1 VYIFSI
7 MLPNYLSEF
16 KINQFISLALLEDVG
31 NGDHTSLSSIPT
43 NANGFAQLYFKENG
57 IVAGLELS
65 KFIFN
70 HINKDLELAYYA
82 KDGDR
87 INKGEVGLKVYGN
100 IQSILKAERL
110 VLNCMQRMSGVATLT
125 NQFLEKISHT
135 QAQLLDTRK
144 TTPNFRMME
153 KWAVHIAG
161 AVNHRFG
168 LYDMIL
174 LKDNHIDYCGGVAKA
189 ILSAKKYLDENNL
202 DLFIEIETRTLA
214 EVQEAIHTGF
224 VHRIL
229 LDNMD
234 IETLQQA
241 IKLVNGKVA
250 TEASGG
256 VNLSTIQRIAE
267 TGVDFI
273 SVGQLTHSY
282 QSLDISLKA
291 TKQ

>member
-1 VYIFSI
+1 
-7 MLPNYLSEF
+7 MLPKYLSES
-16 KINQFISLALLEDVG
+16 KINEFIALALAEDVG
-31 NGDHTSLSSIPT
+31 TGDYTSLSSIPT
-43 NANGFAQLYFKENG
+43 DANGYAQLFFKENG

-65 KFIFN
+65 QFIFN
-70 HINKDLELAYYA
+70 HINKDLQLEYYK
-82 KDGDR
+82 KDGEK
-87 INKGEVGLKVYGN
+87 INKGEIGLKVYGN
-100 IQSILKAERL
+100 VQSILKAERL
-110 VLNCMQRMSGVATLT
+110 VLNCMQRMSGIATLT
-125 NQFLEKISHT
+125 HQFLEKISHT
-135 QAQLLDTRK
+135 NAQLLDTRK
-144 TTPNFRMME
+144 TTPNFRLME

-189 ILSAKKYLDENNL
+189 ILSAKTYLEENNL
-202 DLFIEIETRTLA
+202 DLLIEIETRTLA
-214 EVQEAIHTGF
+214 EVQEAMETGCI
-224 VHRIL
+224 HRIL
-229 LDNMD
+229 LDNMA
-234 IETLQQA
+234 IQTLQQA
-241 IKLVNGKVA
+241 VKLVNGTIA

-256 VNLSTIQRIAE
+256 VNLTTIQSIAE